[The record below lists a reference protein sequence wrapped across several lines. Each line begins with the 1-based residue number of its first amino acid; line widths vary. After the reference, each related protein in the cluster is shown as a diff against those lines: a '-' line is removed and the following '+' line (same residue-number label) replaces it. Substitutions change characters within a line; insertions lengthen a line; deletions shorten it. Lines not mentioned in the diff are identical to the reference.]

1 MVTTLRTLLL
11 IAAFVAAGC
20 ASSPAPR
27 YYRLLAEA
35 VPAPATD
42 GPAVIVGPFQ
52 LAEYLARP
60 QIVSLGGG
68 NRVAIDDYERWAEP
82 LDANFQSVVAAN
94 VGRLLGS
101 DRVLEFP
108 AQTILKDARRVSG
121 RVIRFDVDA
130 AGEAVLEVQWGI
142 TDATGGVRERG
153 RVSRH
158 TTRAANDTTDARI
171 AALNA
176 TVGDFSAELAAALR
190 GTPSPGESTTP

>member
-11 IAAFVAAGC
+11 IAAAVAAGC

-27 YYRLLAEA
+27 YYRLVAQA
-35 VPAPATD
+35 VPAAATD

-60 QIVSLGGG
+60 QIVSQGGG

-108 AQTILKDARRVSG
+108 AQSILKDARRVSG
-121 RVIRFDVDA
+121 RVVRFDVDGS
-130 AGEAVLEVQWGI
+130 GEAVLEVQWGI
-142 TDATGGVRERG
+142 TDAAGTVQAPG
-153 RVSRH
+153 RVSRY
-158 TTRAANDTTDARI
+158 TRRVDGDTTAARV

-176 TVGDFSAELAAALR
+176 AVSDFSADVAAALR
-190 GTPSPGESTTP
+190 GTP

>member
-11 IAAFVAAGC
+11 IAAAVAAGC

-27 YYRLLAEA
+27 YYRLVAQA
-35 VPAPATD
+35 VPAAATD

-60 QIVSLGGG
+60 QIVSQGGG

-121 RVIRFDVDA
+121 RVVRFDVDGS
-130 AGEAVLEVQWGI
+130 GEAVLEVQWGI
-142 TDATGGVRERG
+142 TDAAGTVQAPG
-153 RVSRH
+153 RVSRY
-158 TTRAANDTTDARI
+158 TRRVDGDTTAARV

-176 TVGDFSAELAAALR
+176 AVSDFSADVAAALR
-190 GTPSPGESTTP
+190 GTP